1 MFKIDNHIIGGS
13 KVFIIAEIGINH
25 KGSLKICKKLIYN
38 AKKIGADAVK
48 LQISNPEY
56 SYEKNTPSYK
66 LFISNKLLFSEIK
79 EIKKFCKSLGI
90 TLFATPGD
98 FQSLELIKK
107 LNFPAIKISS
117 GLMTNEALIK
127 EAIKL
132 KKPIIF
138 STGLAFKS
146 EIKRI
151 VSILKKSKKSN
162 FAILRCTSLYPCPE
176 KLLNL
181 NSLKSLQKE
190 FPKIPVGYSDH
201 TKGIDACVAATAL
214 GAKIIEK
221 HITLKSN
228 FKAPDQKVSIEPSG
242 FKELVKKI
250 RFIEKILGQE
260 NIFPNKLE
268 IKKRSTYHRS
278 IITVKNILKGEVF
291 TKDNIAL
298 KRSLTKKQGLHP
310 KYFFKIIG
318 KKSKADLRSGTKLT
332 KSNFNGFPKL

>member
-1 MFKIDNHIIGGS
+1 MFKIDNHRIGSS

-25 KGSLKICKKLIYN
+25 NGNIVLCKKLVKQ
-38 AKKIGADAVK
+38 AKLSGADAVK

-66 LFISNKLLFSEIK
+66 IFKKNKLSFSELK
-79 EIKKFCKSLGI
+79 EIKKFCKSLRI

-98 FQSLELIKK
+98 FQSLEFIKK

-117 GLMTNEALIK
+117 GLMTNEALIR
-127 EAIKL
+127 EATKL

-146 EIKRI
+146 EIKKTALI
-151 VSILKKSKKSN
+151 FKKSKNKN
-162 FAILRCTSLYPCPE
+162 FAILKCTSLYPCPE
-176 KLLNL
+176 KFVNL
-181 NSLKSLQKE
+181 NSLKNLQKE
-190 FPKIPVGYSDH
+190 FPKIPIGYSDH
-201 TKGIDACVAATAL
+201 TKGIDACVAAAAL

-228 FKAPDQKVSIEPSG
+228 FKAPDKKVSIEPNG

-250 RFIEKILGQE
+250 RLIEKILGKE

-268 IKKRSTYHRS
+268 IKKRSMYHRS
-278 IITVKNILKGEVF
+278 IITVKNISKGEVF
-291 TKDNIAL
+291 TKNNIAL
-298 KRSLTKKQGLHP
+298 KRSLKKQQGLHP

-318 KKSKADLRSGTKLT
+318 KKSKVDLKRGISLNKL
-332 KSNFNGFPKL
+332 NF

>member
-1 MFKIDNHIIGGS
+1 MFKIENHLIGGN

-25 KGSLKICKKLIYN
+25 NGSLKVCKNLIKKAKLS
-38 AKKIGADAVK
+38 GADAVK

-66 LFISNKLLFSEIK
+66 IFNKNKLLFCELK
-79 EIKKFCKSLGI
+79 EIKKFCKSLKI

-98 FQSLELIKK
+98 FQSLEIIKK

-117 GLMTNEALIK
+117 GLMTNEALLK

-138 STGLAFKS
+138 STGMAYKN
-146 EIKRI
+146 EIKKT
-151 VSILKKSKKSN
+151 VSILKRSKCKK

-176 KLLNL
+176 KFVNL

-190 FPKIPVGYSDH
+190 FPTIPIGYSDH
-201 TKGIDACVAATAL
+201 TNGINACVAAVAL

-228 FKAPDQKVSIEPSG
+228 FNAPDKKVSIDVNN
-242 FKELVKKI
+242 FKELVKQI
-250 RFIEKILGQE
+250 RCIEKILGQE
-260 NIFPNKLE
+260 NIFPHKAEL
-268 IKKRSTYHRS
+268 KKRHLFFRS
-278 IITVKNILKGEVF
+278 IITVKNISKGELF
-291 TKDNIAL
+291 TKNNIAL
-298 KRSLTKKQGLHP
+298 KRSLNKQLGLHP
-310 KYFFKIIG
+310 KHFFKIIG
-318 KKSKADLRSGTKLT
+318 KKSKMNLKSGIKLH
-332 KSNFNGFPKL
+332 KYNF

>member
-1 MFKIDNHIIGGS
+1 MFKIDNHKIGSS
-13 KVFIIAEIGINH
+13 KVFIISEIGINH
-25 KGSLKICKKLIYN
+25 NGNIVLCKKLIKQ
-38 AKKIGADAVK
+38 AKLSGADAVK

-66 LFISNKLLFSEIK
+66 IFNKNKLSFSELK
-79 EIKKFCKSLGI
+79 KIKKFCKSLKI

-127 EAIKL
+127 EATKL

-146 EIKRI
+146 EIKKTAL
-151 VSILKKSKKSN
+151 ILKKSKNKN
-162 FAILRCTSLYPCPE
+162 FAILKCTSLYPCPE
-176 KLLNL
+176 KSVNL
-181 NSLKSLQKE
+181 NSLKTLQNE
-190 FPKIPVGYSDH
+190 FPKIPIGYSDH
-201 TKGIDACVAATAL
+201 TKGIDACIAAVAL

-221 HITLKSN
+221 HLILKSYL
-228 FKAPDQKVSIEPSG
+228 KAPDKKVSIEPND

-250 RFIEKILGQE
+250 RCVEKILGQE

-268 IKKRSTYHRS
+268 IKKRPIYHRS
-278 IITVKNILKGEVF
+278 IITVKNILKF
-291 TKDNIAL
+291 
-298 KRSLTKKQGLHP
+298 
-310 KYFFKIIG
+310 
-318 KKSKADLRSGTKLT
+318 
-332 KSNFNGFPKL
+332 

>member
-1 MFKIDNHIIGGS
+1 MFKIENHIVGGA

-25 KGSLKICKKLIYN
+25 NGNIVLCKKLIKQ
-38 AKKIGADAVK
+38 AKLSGADAVK

-56 SYEKNTPSYK
+56 SYEKNTTSYK
-66 LFISNKLLFSEIK
+66 IFNKNKLSFSELK
-79 EIKKFCKSLGI
+79 EIKKFCKSLKI

-98 FQSLELIKK
+98 FQSLEFIKK

-127 EAIKL
+127 EATKL

-146 EIKRI
+146 EIKKTAL
-151 VSILKKSKKSN
+151 ILKKSKKKN
-162 FAILRCTSLYPCPE
+162 FAILKCTSLYPCPE
-176 KLLNL
+176 KFVNL
-181 NSLKSLQKE
+181 NSIKSLQKE
-190 FPKIPVGYSDH
+190 FKKIPIGYSDH
-201 TKGIDACVAATAL
+201 TKGIDACIAAVAL

-228 FKAPDQKVSIEPSG
+228 FKAPDKKVSIEPNA

-250 RFIEKILGQE
+250 RRIEKILGKE

-268 IKKRSTYHRS
+268 IKKRSMYHRS
-278 IITVKNILKGEVF
+278 IITVKNISKGEVF
-291 TKDNIAL
+291 TKNNIAL
-298 KRSLTKKQGLHP
+298 KRSLNKRQGHHP
-310 KYFFKIIG
+310 KHFFKIIG
-318 KKSKADLRSGTKLT
+318 KKSKIDLKSGINLNKL
-332 KSNFNGFPKL
+332 NF